1 MQVRDWQAFVNKPVY
16 SSDGKDI
23 GVVREIQPQSLIVT
37 YGPITP
43 DKYLIPKSSVENLK
57 DGVVYLAESGG
68 FVEDNY
74 KFE

>member
-1 MQVRDWQAFVNKPVY
+1 MEVRDWQVFVNKPVY

-23 GVVREIQPQSLIVT
+23 GVVREVQPQKLIVT

-43 DKYLIPKSSVENLK
+43 DKYLIPKSSVENFR
-57 DGVVYLAESGG
+57 DGIIYLAESGG

>member
-1 MQVRDWQAFVNKPVY
+1 MAVYDWQTFVNKPVY

-23 GVVREIQPQSLIVT
+23 GVVREIQPEKLVVDF
-37 YGPITP
+37 GPITP
-43 DKYLIPKSSVENLK
+43 DKYLVPKTSVRRF
-57 DGVVYLAESGG
+57 DRGIVYLAESGA